1 MVNDYEKV
9 GGFTSPADIA
19 DFIDSDNQ
27 LPDLIQCYYT
37 GEVSNFYLLKTKSL
51 QHTFDAEYDQELRA
65 KMAEYKNQME
75 QYKQQISMVGYKMT
89 KFLYAN

>member
-1 MVNDYEKV
+1 MNNYENV

-27 LPDLIQCYYT
+27 IPDLIQCDYT
-37 GEVSNFYLLKTKSL
+37 GEVSNFYLLKTNNL
-51 QHTFDAEYDQELRA
+51 QRTFDAEYDQELRA